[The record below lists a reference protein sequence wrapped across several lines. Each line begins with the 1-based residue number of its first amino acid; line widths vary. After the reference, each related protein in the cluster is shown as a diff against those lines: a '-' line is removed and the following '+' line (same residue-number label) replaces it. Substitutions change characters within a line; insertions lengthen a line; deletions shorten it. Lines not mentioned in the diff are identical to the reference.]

1 MTVRGIW
8 RILRLPLVV
17 TAVADVAAGYVVALL
32 PDPSV
37 FEWRRLGLVAGI
49 STGLYLFGMVQN
61 DLVDLR
67 RDRLFGIPRPLVTGQ
82 IGIGAAVVLLV
93 LTAVLAGACGLALEG
108 GALVLTILTFAA
120 INLYNLGAKHGPAYI
135 AMLAMGLCR
144 AMNFGIGVL
153 AAIGT
158 PREVHADLFALSG
171 PLWVRQGMAL
181 FFAACVVTGY
191 SIAARQQSVVT
202 TRVWQAAFVVAAV
215 AGFGLIAL
223 ATLLPRGG
231 DESARLFVPVA
242 RVLAFLLLPALWP
255 GGLWS
260 ATGPE
265 RKPEQYAPFIERAL
279 YWFVVMDAAFVLDG
293 LLIR

>member
-32 PDPSV
+32 PDLSM
-37 FEWRRLGLVAGI
+37 FDWQRLALVAGI

-67 RDRLFGIPRPLVTGQ
+67 RDRLFGLPRPLVTGE

-93 LTAVLAGACGLALEG
+93 LTAALAGACGAALRG

-120 INLYNLGAKHGPAYI
+120 INLYNLGAKHGPAYVAI
-135 AMLAMGLCR
+135 PMMGLCR
-144 AMNFGIGVL
+144 LLNFGIGVA
-153 AAIGT
+153 AAIGV
-158 PREVHADLFALSG
+158 PRGIHADLFALSG

-181 FFAACVVTGY
+181 FFAACIVTGY
-191 SIAARQQSVVT
+191 SIAARRQYILT
-202 TRVWQAAFVVAAV
+202 TRVWQAAFVVAAMV
-215 AGFGLIAL
+215 GFSLIAL
-223 ATLLPRGG
+223 ATILPHGG